1 MPKLKVGYEPHDAI
15 PSLSLA
21 ASPLVLF
28 ETIISHSLQW
38 RPRLRWQHPTLPT
51 HRLLLSRVR
60 HRRGI
65 RRQKDRAT
73 LRIRKKSRS
82 HSKRRRRHRRSSS
95 DSLSSSDSDSITPE
109 AIALLKVSLKSLAV
123 QSGIRRM
130 VERKRRGS
138 EVRNITMKGVSIR
151 LKSWG
156 PCHDDRAVDWELMY
170 RNSQKRVV
178 ALCRFPSFYC
188 GRRMMVLGGVLS
200 LAKRFC

>member
-21 ASPLVLF
+21 ASPLVLL

-95 DSLSSSDSDSITPE
+95 DSLSSSDSDSITPGNLNISNSSSQSE
-109 AIALLKVSLKSLAV
+109 LEEFGRSKRHKKNGRTKTVDVFTQHFFSYLAL
-123 QSGIRRM
+123 
-130 VERKRRGS
+130 
-138 EVRNITMKGVSIR
+138 
-151 LKSWG
+151 
-156 PCHDDRAVDWELMY
+156 
-170 RNSQKRVV
+170 
-178 ALCRFPSFYC
+178 
-188 GRRMMVLGGVLS
+188 
-200 LAKRFC
+200 